1 MFWGLTVFA
10 TTVCLMWFYYY
21 NTKNY
26 LSDKY
31 NKESVMKNVRKSLLG
46 IPALYPAGAFIA
58 WISVYISFVIYAL
71 IPIVFIVPLDKE
83 DTRPSQ

>member
-1 MFWGLTVFA
+1 MLNV
-10 TTVCLMWFYYY
+10 VLLLH
-21 NTKNY
+21 TKNY

-46 IPALYPAGAFIA
+46 VPALYLAGAFMGWA
-58 WISVYISFVIYAL
+58 SVYISFVIYAL
-71 IPIVFIVPLDKE
+71 ISIVFIVPVDKD